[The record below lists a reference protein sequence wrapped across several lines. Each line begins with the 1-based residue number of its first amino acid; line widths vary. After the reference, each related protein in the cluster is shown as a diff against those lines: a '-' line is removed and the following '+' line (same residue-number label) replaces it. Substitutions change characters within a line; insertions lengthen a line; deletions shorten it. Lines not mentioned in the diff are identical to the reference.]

1 MSADIEFYFD
11 FSSPYGYLASFLI
24 DDLAARHGRNVN
36 WRPMMLGIAMKQTG
50 SQPLVAIPI
59 KGDYSRHDIER
70 TARRLNIPF
79 VFPEPFPIMTL
90 AAARAF
96 YWISGDDPVR
106 GRTFAKA
113 AYQTYFGEGQDI
125 SMPATVVEIAGQLGV
140 DREMLLSG
148 LKEPALKERLKTET
162 NAAVE
167 RGVFGSPFFIIDGEP
182 FWGADRL
189 RDIERW
195 LDTGGW

>member
-70 TARRLNIPF
+70 TARRLKIPF
-79 VFPEPFPIMTL
+79 VFPDPFPIMTL

-125 SMPATVVEIAGQLGV
+125 STPATVVEIAGQLGV
-140 DREMLLSG
+140 DRELLLSG
-148 LKEPALKERLKTET
+148 L
-162 NAAVE
+162 N
-167 RGVFGSPFFIIDGEP
+167 SP
-182 FWGADRL
+182 L
-189 RDIERW
+189 TKSS
-195 LDTGGW
+195 LDEVGMV